1 MEKIKFSIDGAT
13 DVPVYEAIDAHPQR
27 WNGWLVPIVTF
38 ETAMQIADDLFDP
51 SLNENQPHNDIWDCI
66 VHNDIWDC
74 IVEAKE
80 NHEDR
85 VEVGCGICWLET
97 RENQ

>member
-1 MEKIKFSIDGAT
+1 MKKIKFSIDGAT

-66 VHNDIWDC
+66 V
-74 IVEAKE
+74 EAKE

-85 VEVGCGICWLET
+85 VEVGCGICWHET